1 MDLPQWAQDSVTVTR
16 PARKASR
23 GAAVDD
29 WANATT
35 HEIAGCSVQQTATT
49 SDTADTAGAQTV
61 DATLFAPP
69 GADVAVG
76 DRVTFQGHDYA
87 IVGVPLSRTSPFGS
101 FGHTKAYLRSW
112 GSWRR

>member
-1 MDLPQWAQDSVTVTR
+1 MDLPQWARDSVTVTR
-16 PARKASR
+16 PARKQSR
-23 GAAVDD
+23 GATVDD

-35 HEIAGCSVQQTATT
+35 HTIDGCSVQPTSTT
-49 SDTADTAGAQTV
+49 SDTSDASGAQTV
-61 DATLFAPP
+61 DATLFAPS

-76 DRVTFQGHDYA
+76 DKVTFRGHDYA